1 MEGDN
6 NNNKD
11 NNDKN
16 KNIDDFDPEENKD
29 QVNEINDPNFNEEDI
44 YVNPEDIQEI
54 EEIDKEALK
63 DEIENEMDIEENNN
77 NNINNE
83 EINNNQNEN
92 EIKEEEEIYHKEY
105 ENFSTKG
112 EIYAI
117 NFHKPTGTLIIGDGE
132 DTTYFYNL
140 DKKELIREEK
150 LNKDSVNFIKLK
162 ILN

>member
-77 NNINNE
+77 NN
-83 EINNNQNEN
+83 
-92 EIKEEEEIYHKEY
+92 
-105 ENFSTKG
+105 T
-112 EIYAI
+112 
-117 NFHKPTGTLIIGDGE
+117 
-132 DTTYFYNL
+132 
-140 DKKELIREEK
+140 
-150 LNKDSVNFIKLK
+150 
-162 ILN
+162 